1 MCFGH
6 VPILWVTALL
16 SEGKEHTIDQRLI
29 KTVAAESKK
38 GEMTDFQHMSVES
51 PQDGGKV
58 KSEETE
64 ESEDLKLVMTDLRL
78 AFAFDVHQCQA
89 RYKTTMSC
97 TRTMLRVNVKLST
110 A

>member
-16 SEGKEHTIDQRLI
+16 SEGKERTVDQTLT

-64 ESEDLKLVMTDLRL
+64 ESEDLKPVMTDLRL
-78 AFAFDVHQCQA
+78 AFALDAHQCQA

-97 TRTMLRVNVKLST
+97 TCTMLRVNAKLST